1 MGSSTA
7 LFSKNRVL
15 EESLN
20 PDETTCI
27 HAQLYAINV
36 ITESNKWASEHKF
49 EIFFCLQIFELF

>member
-36 ITESNKWASEHKF
+36 IIFLSNDCFKK
-49 EIFFCLQIFELF
+49 